1 MVFIPRIFDGRRLLV
16 LLSVLLSAGFFATT
30 LGSYYVSRSVIRE
43 AIIGQELPLAA
54 SNIYVELQKDL
65 VQPVIIS
72 STMAHDTFLRDWAL
86 KGERDMTEMN
96 RYLQEV
102 KTRYGAFSS
111 FFVSDRSANY
121 YTGHGLL
128 KQVSPTEPRDA
139 WYYRV
144 RDLKTD
150 YEINV
155 DVDMANQDALTIF
168 VNYRVFDFSGKYMGA
183 TGIGLTIDAMHR
195 RIKDY
200 QQRYQ
205 RKIYFVNSQGL
216 AISLGHETTSRQPDL
231 HQRAG
236 MGKII
241 DRILQEKNGGY
252 QYEAHGV
259 NYLLNV
265 HYIPELNW
273 YLFVEKDESEAL
285 QKVRETLYINLG
297 ICLAITMVVV
307 MLMNVS
313 LSRYQRRI
321 EEMASTDK
329 LTGLFN
335 RQAFTILINKLLTEY
350 ARQPRPVS
358 MLLLDLDYFKRIND
372 QYGHAMGDQVLR
384 HVAQLLQQCLR
395 KSDMAVR
402 WGGEEFLAVLNN
414 CALAE
419 AQQIAEKIRLRLAQE
434 PLELQGQR
442 MSLSVSVGVSQFI
455 AGELPEQTISRAD
468 AGLYQAKQSG
478 RNRVCA
484 GESESAPL

>member
-86 KGERDMTEMN
+86 KGEREMSEMN

-111 FFVSDRSANY
+111 FFVSEHSANY

-216 AISLGHETTSRQPDL
+216 AISLGHEATPRQPDL

-236 MGKII
+236 MGQII

-252 QYEAHGV
+252 QYKAHGV

-285 QKVRETLYINLG
+285 HKVRETLYINLG
-297 ICLAITMVVV
+297 ICLAITLVVV
-307 MLMNVS
+307 LLMNVS

-335 RQAFTILINKLLTEY
+335 RQAFTILINKLLAEY
-350 ARQPRPVS
+350 TRQPRPVS

-372 QYGHAMGDQVLR
+372 QYGHATGDQVLR

-402 WGGEEFLAVLNN
+402 WGGEEFLAVLND

-434 PLELQGQR
+434 PLTREGQP
-442 MSLSVSVGVSQFI
+442 MTLSVSVGVSQFI
-455 AGELPEQTISRAD
+455 AGELPEHTISRAD

-478 RNRVCA
+478 RNRVCV
-484 GESESAPL
+484 GESAPL